1 MILSVEKKLCKTCN
15 EVKTCILVG
24 KFDQRNKKYTDESGS
39 YWNGKVCPQC
49 NKVRVR
55 ENMRKKRETDKLVI
69 AQLGDNAIVPD
80 GGSDDKGSIQ

>member
-1 MILSVEKKLCKTCN
+1 MILSVEKKLCKTCS

-24 KFDQRNKKYTDESGS
+24 KFDARNKKYTDESGS

-55 ENMRKKRETDKLVI
+55 ENMRKKRETDKLVA
-69 AQLGDNAIVPD
+69 AQLGENAIVVEGAP
-80 GGSDDKGSIQ
+80 DDKSSV